1 MKVLYK
7 FKSLSFKLWF
17 TIISSIILSVL
28 FAYSLSQYY
37 YKNLYLN
44 QVKADLINEASLLAA
59 DYFGGDITDEYKQ
72 KIDWFNSK
80 SESEVFVVNNP
91 RELSACLPFDIDY
104 QTLISEEERQMLLEG
119 KPVEKE
125 GYEPRFNKNI
135 VAAIIPLLDENR
147 LEGIIYIYI
156 PVDSITEF
164 IQNFAVKWIIAAL
177 LFIVLAIVLTT
188 KWLKKLIRPIQEMEV
203 AAHQVSKGDYSIKVP
218 VTSNDEVG
226 QLAKA
231 FNEMAESIHLEEE
244 KKREFLENVSHELR
258 TPLSYV
264 KGYTQAILDGVV
276 SDKKEETKYLQLI
289 SRETLRMQHLVA
301 DLMELT
307 KIDRN
312 QVQLQSSPIA
322 FAQFI
327 EDFVGKYEQIVFE
340 KKLELQLQLDPDPII
355 MADERKME
363 QILQNIMDNAIQYT
377 DSHGSISVILLQ
389 KSNTC
394 ELSISD
400 TGCGIPKQDLPFIM
414 DRFYRVNKARSR
426 SNGGSGLGLSIVK
439 KLIELQKGEITIESK
454 EDIGTKVTLTFPIV
468 ESDCT

>member
-37 YKNLYLN
+37 YKNLYIEK
-44 QVKADLINEASLLAA
+44 VKADLMNEASLLAA
-59 DYFGGDITDEYKQ
+59 DYNGKITDEYKQ
-72 KIDWFNSK
+72 KIDWFNTK
-80 SESEVFVVNNP
+80 NESEVIVVNNP
-91 RELSACLPFDIDY
+91 RELSACLPFEIDY
-104 QTLISEEERQMLLEG
+104 QTLITEEERQLLLEG

-125 GYEPRFNKNI
+125 GFEPRFDKNI

-147 LEGIIYIYI
+147 LEGIIYTYVT
-156 PVDSITEF
+156 VDSITELTKEF
-164 IQNFAVKWIIAAL
+164 SLKWVIAAL
-177 LFIVLAIVLTT
+177 LFTAIAIVLMT
-188 KWLKKLIRPIQEMEV
+188 KWLKKLIRPIQEMEG

-218 VTSNDEVG
+218 VTSSDEVG
-226 QLAKA
+226 RLAKA
-231 FNEMAESIHLEEE
+231 FNEMAESIYLEEE

-264 KGYTQAILDGVV
+264 KGYTQAILDGVI
-276 SDKKEETKYLQLI
+276 SNKKEETKYLQLI
-289 SRETLRMQHLVA
+289 SRETLRMQHLVD

-312 QVQLQSSPIA
+312 QIQLQTSPIA
-322 FAQFI
+322 FAQYI
-327 EDFVGKYEQIVFE
+327 EDFVMKYEQILFE
-340 KKLELQLQLDPDPII
+340 KKLKLELQLDPDPII
-355 MADERKME
+355 MADERKLE
-363 QILQNIMDNAIQYT
+363 QILQNILDNAIKYT
-377 DSHGSISVILLQ
+377 DSYGSISVILLQ
-389 KSNTC
+389 KNKTC
-394 ELSISD
+394 ELSITD

-414 DRFYRVNKARSR
+414 NRFYRVNKARSR

-454 EDIGTKVTLTFPIV
+454 EDIGTKVTLIFPIIQ
-468 ESDCT
+468 SDCI

>member
-1 MKVLYK
+1 MKALRN
-7 FKSLSFKLWF
+7 FKSLSFKLWL

-37 YKNLYLN
+37 YKNLYIEK
-44 QVKADLINEASLLAA
+44 VKSDLVNEATLLAA
-59 DYFGGDITDEYKQ
+59 DYSGGNITKAYKQ

-80 SESEVFVVNNP
+80 NESEIFVVNNP
-91 RELSACLPFDIDY
+91 RELSACLPFEIDY
-104 QTLISEEERQMLLEG
+104 QTLISAEERQMLLDG

-125 GYEPRFNKNI
+125 GYEQRFGKNI
-135 VAAIIPLLDENR
+135 VAAIIPLLDDQG
-147 LEGIIYIYI
+147 LEGIIYTYV

-164 IQNFAVKWIIAAL
+164 IHEFAVKWILAAL
-177 LFIVLAIVLTT
+177 LFLIIAIGLMT
-188 KWLKKLIRPIQEMEV
+188 KWLKKLINPIHKMEM
-203 AAHQVSKGDYSIKVP
+203 AAHLVSKGDYSIEVP
-218 VTSNDEVG
+218 VTSNDEIG

-276 SDKKEETKYLQLI
+276 PDQEKTKYLQLI

-301 DLMELT
+301 DLMNLT

-312 QVQLQSSPIA
+312 QVQIQTSPIA

-327 EDFVGKYEQIVFE
+327 EDFIVKYEQILSE
-340 KKLELQLQLDPDPII
+340 KQLSLQLELDPEPII

-363 QILQNIMDNAIQYT
+363 QILQNIFDNAIQYT
-377 DSHGSISVILLQ
+377 ALNGNISVILKQ
-389 KSNTC
+389 NKNTC
-394 ELSISD
+394 DLIVTD
-400 TGCGIPKQDLPFIM
+400 TGCGIPMQDLPYIM
-414 DRFYRVNKARSR
+414 NRFYRVNKARSR
-426 SNGGSGLGLSIVK
+426 SNGGSGLGLAIVK
-439 KLIELQKGEITIESK
+439 KLVELQKGEIKIESK
-454 EDIGTKVTLTFPIV
+454 EDIGTKVILTFPIV
-468 ESDCT
+468 TIDCD